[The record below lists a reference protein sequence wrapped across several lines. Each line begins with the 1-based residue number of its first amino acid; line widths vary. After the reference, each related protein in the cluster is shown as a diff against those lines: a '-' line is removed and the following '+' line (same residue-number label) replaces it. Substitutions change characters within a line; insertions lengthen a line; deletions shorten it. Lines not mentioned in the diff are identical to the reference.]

1 MSQLEHWNPV
11 ALSSALG
18 NKPLGVKVS
27 GREIVLFRS
36 ADGTAGA
43 IDDVCVHRRMRLSC
57 GTVERGC
64 LVCPYHGWK
73 FHADGYAESPGTPRM
88 RGRAES
94 YDVREAQ
101 GLLWVKPRECTA
113 EFPHFKEDDFHALGA
128 MHHVAEAPLEVALD
142 NFSEV
147 EHTPMT
153 HKLFGYDLHRM
164 AEVTCDVTTTE
175 TSVHCRTAGPHKPI
189 DAWIRRVMGV
199 GKNVEFFDEWD
210 TYYSPV
216 HMIIDHS
223 LRDADTKMP
232 GRIQYRVH
240 VFFTEVDEKQT
251 NIFTVLHVKSRFPGP
266 KQGMRIIGPWV
277 KRFASDE
284 IEYDCQMLKRLADNS
299 SDLAGMKLSR
309 FDKLLQINRERIRR
323 IYRGIDLPP
332 MRANL
337 MGGAITP
344 IRQDHVH

>member
-1 MSQLEHWNPV
+1 MSQLNHWNPV
-11 ALSSALG
+11 ALSSALCA
-18 NKPLGVKVS
+18 KPLGIKLS
-27 GREIVLFRS
+27 GHEIVLFRG
-36 ADGTAGA
+36 ADGTPGA

-101 GLLWVKPRECTA
+101 GLVWVKPRDCAA
-113 EFPHFKEDDFHALGA
+113 EFPRFREEDFHALGA

-175 TSVHCRTAGPHKPI
+175 DSAHCRTAGPHKPI
-189 DAWIRRVMGV
+189 DAWIRKVMGV

-210 TYYSPV
+210 TYYPPV
-216 HMIIDHS
+216 HMVIDHS
-223 LRDADTKMP
+223 LRDADTKQP

-284 IEYDCQMLKRLADNS
+284 IEYDCQMLKRLADS
-299 SDLAGMKLSR
+299 SPDLVGLKLSR
-309 FDKLLQINRERIRR
+309 FDKLLQINRDRIQR
-323 IYRGIDLPP
+323 IYRGITLPP
-332 MRANL
+332 MRGHL
-337 MGGAITP
+337 MSDAMAP
-344 IRQDHVH
+344 VRQDHVH